1 MRRHFQQVRA
11 MESGDTEQNR
21 VDQHRNAKRSYTNR
35 CAAQKDY
42 IASTRIRS
50 QYKMAYNRE
59 EIQWAWLFVV
69 LSNDF
74 LLRQQKK
81 ADFYG
86 NDDKYLIRF

>member
-1 MRRHFQQVRA
+1 

-21 VDQHRNAKRSYTNR
+21 VDQHRNAKRSYTNWY
-35 CAAQKDY
+35 AAQKDF
-42 IASTRIRS
+42 IASAQIRA

-74 LLRQQKK
+74 LVKGTAPAKK
-81 ADFYG
+81 KPICAEMTV
-86 NDDKYLIRF
+86 NT